1 MDKKNEPFLKLIN
14 VSKEFDGKAV
24 LKNVNVEINEG
35 ESLGL
40 LGRSGAGKSVLL
52 HMLRGTA

>member
-1 MDKKNEPFLKLIN
+1 MSENEPFIKLIN